1 MGSAFAKDVKRSI
14 TGSIGRFLAILAITA
29 LGCGFYAGLRMSGED
44 MRFAADAFFDDTR
57 LYDLRLLSSLG
68 FGDGQVADL
77 ASVEG
82 VETVMPARSVDVMVT
97 LHGEQYA
104 VRVASLDVDAASRSV
119 THDRRTV
126 TSDDDG
132 YLNRLLLVSGT
143 WPRTPGECVLS
154 ADRIMG
160 EPIQPGDEVEVLY
173 GSQDLEDVL
182 EARTYTVTGL
192 VSSSSFVSSTML
204 GTTTLGSGTLNQYMY
219 VAPGSFA
226 GDCPYTELF
235 VRVAGAADERSYSD
249 AYQARVDEVAARI
262 EAKMPDIAAARLDEI
277 RQDAQSELDEGRRT
291 YERERDDAYA
301 QLDAAAAQ
309 LDAAL
314 AELESGRADLA
325 AGQREYEAGLAQYR
339 SSKAQADE
347 ALAAARAELDKQQG
361 VLDAAQKEYEAGLAE
376 WEEGASQWKAAKA
389 DLEKQVAAL
398 EAQIA
403 SGTLPEEEVAKL
415 KAQAA
420 AVEQQV
426 GEKDAELA
434 AAKAKLDAAKAKLDE
449 GRAQLVQGEEAY
461 RSQKA
466 SSEEQLAAAKA
477 RLDAAEAELEEGR
490 ARLASGEREYRSGRA
505 SYEANR
511 ATAVEKLADAAQV
524 LANAQKDIDELSVP
538 DLYLLDRTK
547 NLGAASFEADS
558 ERIDHIAEVFPFI
571 FFLVAALVSLT
582 TMTRMVEEER
592 TLIGTYK
599 ALGYSTPKVASKYLL
614 YAALASVTGAVI
626 GIAVFSQVLPKV
638 VCKAYGIIY
647 CVPQPEVPLAIDL
660 SKALLSAG
668 MGVGITLA
676 ATAAAVAA
684 TLREQP
690 AALMLPRAPA
700 PGKRILLEH
709 VGPLWRRLSFSWKVT
724 CRNLFRYRKRLW
736 MTVIGIAGC
745 TALLLT
751 GLGLHDSIWDIIDKQ
766 FGDIT
771 HFNTTVKL
779 KDDAGGEQVARAEE
793 VVRGLGQAESVTY
806 VETANMQAGSDQA
819 DPIGVSLIVAEDADA
834 LSGFITFRERVG
846 GDPIVLD
853 DRSVVLTEKLAKK
866 LGVEPG
872 DGISLFEQDEIGNA
886 KGEGLK
892 LTVTGVTEQYIGYH
906 VYVGK
911 DVYTEVFG
919 DAPTFRTIYAS
930 ATDDAQVRTRL
941 AEQLHENDA
950 VETVSFNDETIDTYR
965 KALSSVNMV
974 VVVLVVA
981 AAALA
986 FIVLYNLTNINITER
1001 RREIASLKVLGF
1013 TPREVDAYIF
1023 REIGLLTLL
1032 GASLGLVLGVFME
1045 AFVVVTAE
1053 VDLVMFGRE
1062 IHPPSF
1068 IGAFLLTFVFT
1079 ALVMLVMRGK
1089 LARIDM
1095 AESLKSVE

>member
-505 SYEANR
+505 TYEANR

-547 NLGAASFEADS
+547 NLGVQSVQADS
-558 ERIDHIAEVFPFI
+558 ERIDNIASVFPFV
-571 FFLVAALVSLT
+571 FFLVAALVALT
-582 TMTRMVEEER
+582 TMTRMVDEER
-592 TLIGTYK
+592 QLIGTFK
-599 ALGYSTPKVASKYLL
+599 ALGYSKRRITGKVPAVCG
-614 YAALASVTGAVI
+614 ACQRDGAVL
-626 GIAVFSQVLPKV
+626 GIAVLAGAAQHH
-638 VCKAYGIIY
+638 
-647 CVPQPEVPLAIDL
+647 PERLCHHL
-660 SKALLSAG
+660 QR
-668 MGVGITLA
+668 A
-676 ATAAAVAA
+676 ATRGPACHTTRSWRCSPQGWAWASPWSLPGRPLPR
-684 TLREQP
+684 TLRETP
-690 AALMLPRAPA
+690 ALMLPPAPA

-724 CRNLFRYRKRLW
+724 CRNLFRYKKRLW

-751 GLGLHDSIWDIIDKQ
+751 GFGLHDSIWDIIDKQ
-766 FGDIT
+766 YGPIVHYNVMVMEDEA
-771 HFNTTVKL
+771 
-779 KDDAGGEQVARAEE
+779 AGRRRSVRME
-793 VVRGLGQAESVTY
+793 VVRGRGQAASRTY
-806 VETANMQAGSDQA
+806 GEPA
-819 DPIGVSLIVAEDADA
+819 
-834 LSGFITFRERVG
+834 G
-846 GDPIVLD
+846 GDGVRSRRDPSGLAGRSAEAADELRRLGHEVRETGEPEPHRLD
-853 DRSVVLTEKLAKK
+853 DSSVVMTEKLRAL
-866 LGVEPG
+866 LGVDVG
-872 DGISLFEQDEIGNA
+872 DEISLFEQDSIGNA
-886 KGEGLK
+886 G
-892 LTVTGVTEQYIGYH
+892 
-906 VYVGK
+906 
-911 DVYTEVFG
+911 
-919 DAPTFRTIYAS
+919 
-930 ATDDAQVRTRL
+930 
-941 AEQLHENDA
+941 
-950 VETVSFNDETIDTYR
+950 
-965 KALSSVNMV
+965 
-974 VVVLVVA
+974 
-981 AAALA
+981 
-986 FIVLYNLTNINITER
+986 
-1001 RREIASLKVLGF
+1001 
-1013 TPREVDAYIF
+1013 
-1023 REIGLLTLL
+1023 
-1032 GASLGLVLGVFME
+1032 
-1045 AFVVVTAE
+1045 
-1053 VDLVMFGRE
+1053 
-1062 IHPPSF
+1062 
-1068 IGAFLLTFVFT
+1068 
-1079 ALVMLVMRGK
+1079 
-1089 LARIDM
+1089 
-1095 AESLKSVE
+1095 